1 MSQYQVGTV
10 VATNGSPA
18 VTAVD
23 PDAGNPDPADDVL
36 AAQEWLTEVVSGDLF
51 YIADDPVA
59 YVVQSV
65 NSDTSL
71 TLASS
76 YQGTTVVPAGE
87 PLAGANYAIHRDF
100 STNYAFPLSS
110 QGDIGLP
117 VFLQLVIIDFDTELK
132 LLDDRVTAL
141 EP

>member
-1 MSQYQVGTV
+1 MAQYQVGTV
-10 VATNGSPA
+10 VATNASPA

-23 PDAGNPDPADDVL
+23 PSAGNPDPNDDTL

-59 YVVQSV
+59 YIVQSV

-76 YQGTTVVPAGE
+76 YQGTTVIP
-87 PLAGANYAIHRDF
+87 
-100 STNYAFPLSS
+100 S
-110 QGDIGLP
+110 
-117 VFLQLVIIDFDTELK
+117 
-132 LLDDRVTAL
+132 
-141 EP
+141 